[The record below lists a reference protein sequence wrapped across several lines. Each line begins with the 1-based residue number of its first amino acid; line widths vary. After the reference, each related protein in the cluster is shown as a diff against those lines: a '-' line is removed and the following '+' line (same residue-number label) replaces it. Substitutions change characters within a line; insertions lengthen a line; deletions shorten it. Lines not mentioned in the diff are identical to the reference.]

1 MNDPVLFAYKFDGCG
16 GGNEIKQSEMTDSI
30 RDDQVTWVHLDAN
43 HDETHKWLTKE
54 VSYLDPYVIE
64 ALLADE
70 TRPRMTQI
78 NDGFILILRGVNLN
92 ENSNPEDMVSIRLW
106 IDKNRIIS
114 VRKRRLR
121 AVQDLEKKLQNGR
134 GPKSSG
140 QFVAMLLSQLFF
152 RMEPVLSS
160 LDEKTD
166 IIEEQILETGD
177 LTLRESIIVVRKQAI
192 MFRRYMAPQ
201 RDAIQMLLM
210 SDIDWM
216 TENEQRHLQENY
228 NHILRYVEDL
238 DAVRERAQII
248 KDELAFMISDKLNK
262 NMYLL
267 SIIAA
272 IFLPLG
278 FLTGLLGINV
288 GGIPGAENKDAFL
301 VFCFILCVIVSVQI
315 WFFKKFKWF

>member
-1 MNDPVLFAYKFDGCG
+1 ML
-16 GGNEIKQSEMTDSI
+16 
-30 RDDQVTWVHLDAN
+30 
-43 HDETHKWLTKE
+43 
-54 VSYLDPYVIE
+54 
-64 ALLADE
+64 
-70 TRPRMTQI
+70 
-78 NDGFILILRGVNLN
+78 
-92 ENSNPEDMVSIRLW
+92 
-106 IDKNRIIS
+106 
-114 VRKRRLR
+114 
-121 AVQDLEKKLQNGR
+121 DLEKKLQNGR

-166 IIEEQILETGD
+166 TIEEQILETGD

-216 TENEQRHLQENY
+216 TDHEQRHLQENY

-272 IFLPLG
+272 VFLPLG

-301 VFCFILCVIVSVQI
+301 VFCFILCVIVSVQV